1 MPIVWREQFSVAN
14 DVIDA
19 DHKYLIE
26 IINSAEQGLT
36 EKNRAKLATELDR
49 LSSYAREH
57 FKREEL
63 IAQAV
68 GYQQVEHLIESHHEL
83 VSKLAG
89 INAEIA
95 SNAEDLP
102 PEAVK
107 RFGELLRNWLIDHVI
122 KEDLLM
128 KRSMQKHSPL
138 FDPRASIKSTG

>member
-26 IINSAEQGLT
+26 IINSAEQGLA
-36 EKNRAKLATELDR
+36 EKNRAKLAAELDR

-57 FKREEL
+57 FRREEL
-63 IAQAV
+63 IAHAV
-68 GYQQVEHLIESHHEL
+68 GYEQVGRLIDSHHAL
-83 VSKLAG
+83 VSKLAE
-89 INAEIA
+89 INAEIQSA
-95 SNAEDLP
+95 AEDLP